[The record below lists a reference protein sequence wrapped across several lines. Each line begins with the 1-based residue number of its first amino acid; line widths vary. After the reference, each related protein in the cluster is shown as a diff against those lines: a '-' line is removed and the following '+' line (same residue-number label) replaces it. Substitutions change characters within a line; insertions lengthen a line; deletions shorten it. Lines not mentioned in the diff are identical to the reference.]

1 MKELLFLQL
10 MQDWILL
17 DLILLLVQN
26 VSCYVLFS
34 YKKGTDT
41 FLDVLIN
48 HILLN
53 FSCNEFQV
61 SFSVPLNSAFRGRW
75 FDDPANKLMLDHLY

>member
-1 MKELLFLQL
+1 M
-10 MQDWILL
+10 
-17 DLILLLVQN
+17 
-26 VSCYVLFS
+26 CHAYVLFS

-61 SFSVPLNSAFRGRW
+61 SFSVPLNSGFRGRW
-75 FDDPANKLMLDHLY
+75 FDDPANKLMLDCLY